1 MASFFQR
8 LIAVSLLLAGSVSPL
23 VMATE
28 VTFTQNIIAQ
38 TDTQA
43 QKLSDE
49 GWALFDEGSAES
61 YQQAI
66 RKWEQ
71 ALPLWQKVGNKEQE
85 SLLNVALG
93 RVYSNLGFKPKAL
106 AYYNQALTLY
116 RAIKDRA
123 GEATTLN
130 NIGGVYDD
138 LGEKQK
144 ALDYYQQSL
153 PLSRAVGDR
162 AGEAT
167 TLNNIGAVYDAL
179 GEKQKALDYY
189 QQALP
194 LRSAVSDRAGEART
208 LNNIGS
214 VYDDLGE
221 KQKAL
226 DYYQQALPLWRA
238 VGDLAGKAATL
249 NNIGRVYDDL
259 GEKQKA
265 LDFYQ
270 QALALSRVV
279 GARAGEARTLNNIGL
294 VYDALGEKQKAL
306 DYYQQ
311 SLPLMRAVGDRGGE
325 ASTLNNIGLVYSA
338 LGEKQ
343 RALDF
348 YQQALPLWR
357 AVGNRGGEAR
367 TLNNI
372 GRVYD
377 ALGEKQKA
385 LDYYQQSLPLM
396 RAVGNRAGEA
406 GTLNNIGGVYD
417 ALGEKQRAL
426 DFYQQALTLSRAV
439 GNRAGE
445 ATTLNNIAALLQK
458 QKQPQLAIIFYKQS
472 VNVYETLRGDIK
484 GLSKE
489 LQQTYT
495 ESVAYTYRNLSDL
508 LLEQDRILEA
518 QRVLDLLKVQ
528 ELDDY
533 LRTVRGNNN
542 TEKGIIKLPPEQ
554 KIDAGIESILAKAV
568 NIGQEISQLQ
578 ERRKLN
584 GKLTPSEEKQLAQ
597 LWEQQEKIVENFNQ
611 FIESPEVIALINQ
624 LKPQTRS
631 ADLLNNLGN
640 LNGLPDNLKN
650 LHQNA
655 VLLYPLILED
665 RLELILTT
673 PDSPPVRRTVK
684 VTKKELNETI
694 LAFRKALKTPLEDA
708 KKPAQK
714 LYEWLIQ
721 PIENDLK
728 TANAKT
734 IIYAPDGQLR
744 YIPLAGLYDG
754 KQWLIERYRINNIT
768 AASLTDFNT
777 KPEPKM
783 QVLAGAFI
791 QGNYKF
797 KLGEQ
802 NFNFSGLPFAG
813 KEINQLADNVSATTK
828 FIDKDFNPQI
838 IPQMDSYT
846 IVHWAT
852 HAAFVVGTP
861 EQSFVLFGD
870 GTPVT
875 LKDMKKW
882 QFKNLDL
889 IVLSGCETGLGGNFG
904 TGIEILG
911 LGYQLQNAGA
921 RAVIASLWSVDD
933 GGTQALMNAFYA
945 ALKTGKYSKAEAL
958 QQSQIALINS
968 NNGSSEQQRGPSI
981 EVISN
986 GVPDNVVNRLS
997 HPYYWSPF
1005 ILIGNGL

>member
-1 MASFFQR
+1 M
-8 LIAVSLLLAGSVSPL
+8 
-23 VMATE
+23 
-28 VTFTQNIIAQ
+28 
-38 TDTQA
+38 
-43 QKLSDE
+43 
-49 GWALFDEGSAES
+49 
-61 YQQAI
+61 
-66 RKWEQ
+66 
-71 ALPLWQKVGNKEQE
+71 
-85 SLLNVALG
+85 
-93 RVYSNLGFKPKAL
+93 SNF
-106 AYYNQALTLY
+106 
-116 RAIKDRA
+116 
-123 GEATTLN
+123 
-130 NIGGVYDD
+130 
-138 LGEKQK
+138 
-144 ALDYYQQSL
+144 
-153 PLSRAVGDR
+153 
-162 AGEAT
+162 
-167 TLNNIGAVYDAL
+167 
-179 GEKQKALDYY
+179 
-189 QQALP
+189 
-194 LRSAVSDRAGEART
+194 
-208 LNNIGS
+208 
-214 VYDDLGE
+214 
-221 KQKAL
+221 
-226 DYYQQALPLWRA
+226 
-238 VGDLAGKAATL
+238 
-249 NNIGRVYDDL
+249 
-259 GEKQKA
+259 
-265 LDFYQ
+265 
-270 QALALSRVV
+270 
-279 GARAGEARTLNNIGL
+279 
-294 VYDALGEKQKAL
+294 
-306 DYYQQ
+306 
-311 SLPLMRAVGDRGGE
+311 
-325 ASTLNNIGLVYSA
+325 
-338 LGEKQ
+338 
-343 RALDF
+343 
-348 YQQALPLWR
+348 
-357 AVGNRGGEAR
+357 
-367 TLNNI
+367 
-372 GRVYD
+372 
-377 ALGEKQKA
+377 
-385 LDYYQQSLPLM
+385 
-396 RAVGNRAGEA
+396 
-406 GTLNNIGGVYD
+406 
-417 ALGEKQRAL
+417 
-426 DFYQQALTLSRAV
+426 
-439 GNRAGE
+439 
-445 ATTLNNIAALLQK
+445 
-458 QKQPQLAIIFYKQS
+458 
-472 VNVYETLRGDIK
+472 
-484 GLSKE
+484 
-489 LQQTYT
+489 
-495 ESVAYTYRNLSDL
+495 
-508 LLEQDRILEA
+508 
-518 QRVLDLLKVQ
+518 
-528 ELDDY
+528 
-533 LRTVRGNNN
+533 
-542 TEKGIIKLPPEQ
+542 PPEQ
-554 KIDAGIESILAKAV
+554 KIDAGIEAILAKAV

-578 ERRKLN
+578 ERQKLN
-584 GKLTPSEEKQLAQ
+584 GKLNPSEQEQLAQ
-597 LWEQQEKIVENFNQ
+597 LWQQQEKIVENFNQ
-611 FIESPEVIALINQ
+611 FIESPEVVALINQ

-708 KKPAQK
+708 KKPALK
-714 LYEWLIQ
+714 LYQWLIQ

-734 IIYAPDGQLR
+734 SIYAPDGQLR
-744 YIPLAGLYDG
+744 YIPLAALYDG

-958 QQSQIALINS
+958 QQAQIALINS

-986 GVPDNVVNRLS
+986 GVPANVVNRLS

>member
-1 MASFFQR
+1 MSYRYPWGLVLLVCLFFVPEVALAASPVLPR
-8 LIAVSLLLAGSVSPL
+8 L
-23 VMATE
+23 
-28 VTFTQNIIAQ
+28 IAQ

-43 QKLSDE
+43 QQLSDE
-49 GWALFDEGSAES
+49 GWALFEEGSAES
-61 YQQAI
+61 LQQAI

-71 ALPLWQKVGNKEQE
+71 ALPFWQKMGNKEQE
-85 SLLNVALG
+85 ALLNLSLG
-93 RVYSNLGFKPKAL
+93 RLYSDLGFKAKAL

-116 RAIKDRA
+116 QALKDREGEATTLNNIGHVYSALGEKQKALDYYQQALPLSRAVGDRAGEAITLNNIGVVYDDLGEKQKALDFYQQALPLRLAVGDRA

-130 NIGGVYDD
+130 NIGGVYDA

-162 AGEAT
+162 T
-167 TLNNIGAVYDAL
+167 
-179 GEKQKALDYY
+179 
-189 QQALP
+189 
-194 LRSAVSDRAGEART
+194 GEART
-208 LNNIGS
+208 LNNISS

-226 DYYQQALPLWRA
+226 DYL
-238 VGDLAGKAATL
+238 
-249 NNIGRVYDDL
+249 
-259 GEKQKA
+259 
-265 LDFYQ
+265 
-270 QALALSRVV
+270 
-279 GARAGEARTLNNIGL
+279 
-294 VYDALGEKQKAL
+294 
-306 DYYQQ
+306 QQ
-311 SLPLMRAVGDRGGE
+311 SLPLSQAVGDRSQE
-325 ASTLNNIGLVYSA
+325 AT
-338 LGEKQ
+338 
-343 RALDF
+343 
-348 YQQALPLWR
+348 
-357 AVGNRGGEAR
+357 

-385 LDYYQQSLPLM
+385 LDYYQQALPLF
-396 RAVGNRAGEA
+396 RALAYRFGEA
-406 GTLNNIGGVYD
+406 ATLNNIGLVYSD
-417 ALGEKQRAL
+417 LGEKQKAL
-426 DFYQQALTLSRAV
+426 DYYQQALTLSRAV
-439 GNRAGE
+439 GNRSGE

-533 LRTVRGNNN
+533 LQTVRGNNN
-542 TEKGIIKLPPEQ
+542 TEKGIAKLPPEQ
-554 KIDAGIESILAKAV
+554 KIDAGIESVLAKAV

-597 LWEQQEKIVENFNQ
+597 LWEQQEKIVENFNK
-611 FIESPEVIALINQ
+611 FIESPEVLALIDQ

-631 ADLLNNLGN
+631 ADLLNRLGD
-640 LNGLPDNLKN
+640 LGSLPDNLKK
-650 LHQNA
+650 LDQNA

-665 RLELILTT
+665 RLEIILTT

-684 VTKKELNETI
+684 VSKKELNQTI
-694 LAFRKALKTPLEDA
+694 SQFRSSLSNIADS

-714 LYEWLIQ
+714 LYEWLIN

-728 TANAKT
+728 TAQAKT
-734 IIYAPDGQLR
+734 IIYAPDSQLR
-744 YIPLAGLYDG
+744 YIPLAALYDG

-777 KPEPKM
+777 KPELKM
-783 QVLAGAFI
+783 QILAAAFT
-791 QGNYKF
+791 QGRYQF
-797 KLGEQ
+797 KIGEQ
-802 NFNFSGLPFAG
+802 PFDFSGLRFAG
-813 KEINQLADNVSATTK
+813 KEINQLAKTVAATTK
-828 FIDKDFNPQI
+828 FIDTDFNPQI

-852 HAAFVVGTP
+852 HAAFVPGTP

-911 LGYQLQNAGA
+911 LGYQLQSAGA

-933 GGTQALMNAFYA
+933 GGTQVLMNNFYA
-945 ALKTGKYSKAEAL
+945 NLKTGKYSKAEAL
-958 QQSQIALINS
+958 QKAQISLINS
-968 NNGSSEQQRGPSI
+968 NNQQKK
-981 EVISN
+981 
-986 GVPDNVVNRLS
+986 DLS

>member
-367 TLNNI
+367 
-372 GRVYD
+372 
-377 ALGEKQKA
+377 
-385 LDYYQQSLPLM
+385 
-396 RAVGNRAGEA
+396 
-406 GTLNNIGGVYD
+406 
-417 ALGEKQRAL
+417 
-426 DFYQQALTLSRAV
+426 
-439 GNRAGE
+439 
-445 ATTLNNIAALLQK
+445 TLNNIAALLQK

>member
-1 MASFFQR
+1 MSYRYPWGLVLLVCLFFVPEVALAASPVLPR
-8 LIAVSLLLAGSVSPL
+8 L
-23 VMATE
+23 
-28 VTFTQNIIAQ
+28 IAQ

-43 QKLSDE
+43 QQLSDE
-49 GWALFDEGSAES
+49 GWALFEEGSAES
-61 YQQAI
+61 LQQAI

-71 ALPLWQKVGNKEQE
+71 ALPFWQKMGNKEQE
-85 SLLNVALG
+85 ALLNLSLG
-93 RVYSNLGFKPKAL
+93 RLYSDLGFKAKAL

-116 RAIKDRA
+116 QALKDREGEATTLNNIGHVYSALGEKQKALDYYQQALPLSRAVGDRAGEAITLNNIGVVYDDSGEKQKALDFYQQALPLRLAVGDRA

-130 NIGGVYDD
+130 NIGGVYDA

-162 AGEAT
+162 T
-167 TLNNIGAVYDAL
+167 
-179 GEKQKALDYY
+179 
-189 QQALP
+189 
-194 LRSAVSDRAGEART
+194 GEART
-208 LNNIGS
+208 LNNISS

-226 DYYQQALPLWRA
+226 DYL
-238 VGDLAGKAATL
+238 
-249 NNIGRVYDDL
+249 
-259 GEKQKA
+259 
-265 LDFYQ
+265 
-270 QALALSRVV
+270 
-279 GARAGEARTLNNIGL
+279 
-294 VYDALGEKQKAL
+294 
-306 DYYQQ
+306 QQ
-311 SLPLMRAVGDRGGE
+311 SLPLSQAVGDRSQE
-325 ASTLNNIGLVYSA
+325 AT
-338 LGEKQ
+338 
-343 RALDF
+343 
-348 YQQALPLWR
+348 
-357 AVGNRGGEAR
+357 

-385 LDYYQQSLPLM
+385 LDYYQQALPLF
-396 RAVGNRAGEA
+396 RALAYRFGEA
-406 GTLNNIGGVYD
+406 ATLNNIGLVYSD
-417 ALGEKQRAL
+417 LGEKQKAL
-426 DFYQQALTLSRAV
+426 DYYQQALTLSRAV
-439 GNRAGE
+439 GNRSGE

-533 LRTVRGNNN
+533 LQTVRGNNN
-542 TEKGIIKLPPEQ
+542 TEKGIAKLPPEQ
-554 KIDAGIESILAKAV
+554 KIDAGIESVLAKAV

-597 LWEQQEKIVENFNQ
+597 LWEQQEKIVENFNK
-611 FIESPEVIALINQ
+611 FIESPEVLALIDQ

-631 ADLLNNLGN
+631 ADLLNRLGD
-640 LNGLPDNLKN
+640 LGSLPDNLKK
-650 LHQNA
+650 LDQNA

-665 RLELILTT
+665 RLEIILTT

-684 VTKKELNETI
+684 VSKKELNQTI
-694 LAFRKALKTPLEDA
+694 SQFRSSLSNIADS

-714 LYEWLIQ
+714 LYEWLIN

-728 TANAKT
+728 TAQAKT
-734 IIYAPDGQLR
+734 IIYAPDSQLR
-744 YIPLAGLYDG
+744 YIPLAALYDG

-777 KPEPKM
+777 KPELKM
-783 QVLAGAFI
+783 QILAAAFT
-791 QGNYKF
+791 QGRYQF
-797 KLGEQ
+797 KIGEQ
-802 NFNFSGLPFAG
+802 PFDFSGLRFAG
-813 KEINQLADNVSATTK
+813 KEINQLAKTVAATTK
-828 FIDKDFNPQI
+828 FIDTDFNPQI

-852 HAAFVVGTP
+852 HAAFVPGSP

-875 LKDMKKW
+875 LTDMKKW

-911 LGYQLQNAGA
+911 LGYQLQSAGA

-933 GGTQALMNAFYA
+933 GGTQVLMNNFYA
-945 ALKTGKYSKAEAL
+945 NLKTGKYSKAEAL
-958 QQSQIALINS
+958 QKAQISLINS
-968 NNGSSEQQRGPSI
+968 NNQQKK
-981 EVISN
+981 
-986 GVPDNVVNRLS
+986 DLS

>member
-1 MASFFQR
+1 MGDRSQ
-8 LIAVSLLLAGSVSPL
+8 
-23 VMATE
+23 E
-28 VTFTQNIIAQ
+28 
-38 TDTQA
+38 
-43 QKLSDE
+43 
-49 GWALFDEGSAES
+49 
-61 YQQAI
+61 AI
-66 RKWEQ
+66 
-71 ALPLWQKVGNKEQE
+71 
-85 SLLNVALG
+85 
-93 RVYSNLGFKPKAL
+93 
-106 AYYNQALTLY
+106 
-116 RAIKDRA
+116 
-123 GEATTLN
+123 TLN
-130 NIGGVYDD
+130 NIGAVYHA
-138 LGEKQK
+138 LGENQK
-144 ALDYYQQSL
+144 ALDFYQQAL

-162 AGEAT
+162 SQEAI
-167 TLNNIGAVYDAL
+167 TLHNIGLVYH
-179 GEKQKALDYY
+179 
-189 QQALP
+189 
-194 LRSAVSDRAGEART
+194 T
-208 LNNIGS
+208 
-214 VYDDLGE
+214 
-221 KQKAL
+221 
-226 DYYQQALPLWRA
+226 
-238 VGDLAGKAATL
+238 
-249 NNIGRVYDDL
+249 L

-270 QALALSRVV
+270 QALPLSRAV
-279 GARAGEARTLNNIGL
+279 GDHAREAITLNNIGG
-294 VYDALGEKQKAL
+294 VYSNLGEKQK
-306 DYYQQ
+306 
-311 SLPLMRAVGDRGGE
+311 
-325 ASTLNNIGLVYSA
+325 
-338 LGEKQ
+338 
-343 RALDF
+343 ALDF
-348 YQQALPLWR
+348 YQQALPLR
-357 AVGNRGGEAR
+357 RTVG
-367 TLNNI
+367 
-372 GRVYD
+372 D
-377 ALGEKQKA
+377 
-385 LDYYQQSLPLM
+385 
-396 RAVGNRAGEA
+396 
-406 GTLNNIGGVYD
+406 
-417 ALGEKQRAL
+417 
-426 DFYQQALTLSRAV
+426 
-439 GNRAGE
+439 RAGE
-445 ATTLNNIAALLQK
+445 ATTLSNIGYLLQQ

-495 ESVAYTYRNLSDL
+495 ETVADTYRRLSDL

-542 TEKGIIKLPPEQ
+542 TEKGIVKLPPEQ
-554 KIDAGIESILAKAV
+554 KIDAGIEGILAKAV

-578 ERRKLN
+578 ERQKLN
-584 GKLTPSEEKQLAQ
+584 GKLNPSEQEQLAQ
-597 LWEQQEKIVENFNQ
+597 LWQQQEKIVENFNQ
-611 FIESPEVIALINQ
+611 FIESPEVVALINQ

-694 LAFRKALKTPLEDA
+694 LAFRQALKTPLEDA

-714 LYEWLIQ
+714 LYQWLIQ

-744 YIPLAGLYDG
+744 YIPLAALYDG

-958 QQSQIALINS
+958 QQAQIALINS
-968 NNGSSEQQRGPSI
+968 NNGSSEQQRSPSI

>member
-1 MASFFQR
+1 MMSHRYPWGLVLLVCLSFVPEVAMASSPVLSR
-8 LIAVSLLLAGSVSPL
+8 L
-23 VMATE
+23 
-28 VTFTQNIIAQ
+28 IAQ
-38 TDTQA
+38 TDIQA
-43 QKLSDE
+43 QKL
-49 GWALFDEGSAES
+49 FDEGMALFNQGTAES

-66 RKWEQ
+66 IKLEA
-71 ALPLWQKVGNKEQE
+71 ALPLWRK
-85 SLLNVALG
+85 LG
-93 RVYSNLGFKPKAL
+93 DKSEEAKTLVWIGFVYDKLGFKAKAL
-106 AYYNQALTLY
+106 EYYNQALPIYQTLKDLRGIGDTLNNTGLVY
-116 RAIKDRA
+116 RQLGKYPQALKSYQQALEVFKEISDLARQGTTFNNIGLVHQYLSQYSQALENFQKALAIFRELRDHPSE
-123 GEATTLN
+123 GITLN
-130 NIGGVYDD
+130 NIALTYQSLGQYDD
-138 LGEKQK
+138 AMYYFQAGLVLRSSVSDISGQQK
-144 ALDYYQQSL
+144 ALM
-153 PLSRAVGDR
+153 
-162 AGEAT
+162 
-167 TLNNIGAVYDAL
+167 
-179 GEKQKALDYY
+179 
-189 QQALP
+189 
-194 LRSAVSDRAGEART
+194 
-208 LNNIGS
+208 NIGS
-214 VYDDLGE
+214 VYTSLGQCNKALYVYQQAIAITQQIGDRLSE
-221 KQKAL
+221 GIILGNIGSVYECLGNYSKAL

-238 VGDLAGKAATL
+238 VGDRFREGIILNNIAVVYGNLGQHRKALDYLEQALTIIKQVGDRLGEGTTL
-249 NNIGRVYDDL
+249 NNIGKIYY
-259 GEKQKA
+259 A
-265 LDFYQ
+265 LRQYQ
-270 QALALSRVV
+270 QAIES
-279 GARAGEARTLNNIGL
+279 
-294 VYDALGEKQKAL
+294 
-306 DYYQQ
+306 YQQ
-311 SLPLMRAVGDRGGE
+311 SLAIFREIGNREGE
-325 ASTLNNIGLVYSA
+325 GLAISNIGL
-338 LGEKQ
+338 
-343 RALDF
+343 
-348 YQQALPLWR
+348 
-357 AVGNRGGEAR
+357 
-367 TLNNI
+367 
-372 GRVYD
+372 
-377 ALGEKQKA
+377 
-385 LDYYQQSLPLM
+385 
-396 RAVGNRAGEA
+396 
-406 GTLNNIGGVYD
+406 
-417 ALGEKQRAL
+417 
-426 DFYQQALTLSRAV
+426 
-439 GNRAGE
+439 
-445 ATTLNNIAALLQK
+445 LLAK

-489 LQQTYT
+489 LQQSYT
-495 ESVAYTYRNLSDL
+495 ETVANTYRRLSDL

-533 LRTVRGNNN
+533 LRIVRGNDN
-542 TEKGIIKLPPEQ
+542 TEKGIVKLPPEQ

-578 ERRKLN
+578 ERQKLN
-584 GKLTPSEEKQLAQ
+584 GQLTPSEQERLAQ
-597 LWEQQEKIVENFNQ
+597 LWQQQEKIVDNFNQ

-631 ADLLNNLGN
+631 ADLLNKLDN

-714 LYEWLIQ
+714 LYQWLIQ

-728 TANAKT
+728 TAQAKT

-744 YIPLAGLYDG
+744 YIPLAALYDG

-870 GTPVT
+870 GSLVT

-958 QQSQIALINS
+958 QQAQVALINS
-968 NNGSSEQQRGPSI
+968 NNSSSEQQRGPSI

-986 GVPDNVVNRLS
+986 GVPGNVVNRLS